1 MFHSQQNI
9 LLPVPVPSRTRTK
22 SFSEP
27 KQFLNL
33 RRNFTNLR
41 RSFINLRRNFTNLRR
56 KTKNTPERKHVFTR
70 VRTTFLSK
78 ENKFSLIHIKR
89 MLYTL
94 LYIYAREALFE

>member
-1 MFHSQQNI
+1 M
-9 LLPVPVPSRTRTK
+9 TK
-22 SFSEP
+22 HVRAYP
-27 KQFLNL
+27 KTSAGSNQFLNL